1 MLAILQESITVPF
14 SGVDKTNRMKLS
26 TAFDFFQDAA
36 NNHAEDLGVGRDEF
50 ERAGH
55 IWVLSRMSVFMERR
69 PEWNEELVMRT
80 WPRGTAKLFAIRDYE
95 LADKEGKSVVRGRSG
110 WIIVES
116 KTRRPLRPE
125 ALVENMPRNEGRDAL
140 PDGAG
145 AVPALREVSSGDG
158 SASQAVRAAERRA
171 AYSDIDMNGHVNNA
185 RYIEW
190 IEDALDPGR
199 LYGAEHL
206 RLDINYTSEVLPGET
221 IELWT
226 SGSQP
231 LIVEGRKA
239 GTDQVAFRA
248 GITAA
253 FSA

>member
-1 MLAILQESITVPF
+1 MLAILEESITVPF

-36 NNHAEDLGVGRDEF
+36 NNHAENLGVGREEF

-55 IWVLSRMSVFMERR
+55 VWILSRMSVFMERR
-69 PEWNEELVMRT
+69 PKWNEELVMRT

-95 LADKEGKSVVRGRSG
+95 LEDSKGKSVVRGRSG
-110 WIIVES
+110 WIIADI
-116 KTRRPLRPE
+116 KNHRPLRPE
-125 ALVENMPRNEGRDAL
+125 TLAEKLPRNEGRDAL

-145 AVPALREVSSGDG
+145 TVPAITGDTVK
-158 SASQAVRAAERRA
+158 AVERRA

-190 IEDALDPGR
+190 IEDAVDPEL
-199 LYGAEHL
+199 LYGAEQL
-206 RLDINYTSEVLPGET
+206 RLDINYTSEVMPGET
-221 IELWT
+221 IALWT
-226 SGSQP
+226 SGGGP
-231 LIVEGRKA
+231 VIIEGRKA
-239 GTDQVAFRA
+239 GADQTAFRA
-248 GITAA
+248 GIRTS